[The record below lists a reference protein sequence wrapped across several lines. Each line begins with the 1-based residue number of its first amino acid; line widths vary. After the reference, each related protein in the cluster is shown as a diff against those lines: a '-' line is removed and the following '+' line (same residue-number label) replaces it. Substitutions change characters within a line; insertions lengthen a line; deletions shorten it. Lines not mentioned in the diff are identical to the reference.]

1 MIGLS
6 QRHAVGSTA
15 ENENLEQ
22 GQQGKLGNFS
32 EPLKGFRFVLEL
44 LQEKLQIAD
53 FA

>member
-15 ENENLEQ
+15 EKGNSEQ
-22 GQQGKLGNFS
+22 GQQGMPGNFS
-32 EPLKGFRFVLEL
+32 EPLKGFGFVLEL

-53 FA
+53 FT